1 MSTDK
6 IILLITGKAGSG
18 KSQLIEKLARKL
30 RRNYSLGGF
39 FTRGIDRR
47 EDLSGAANQYDLV
60 PVDPDRAPVNQ
71 SLVWARRQGKSCV
84 FDETTRAHAA
94 TLIRD
99 AIDRRHE
106 VVFIDEIGPL
116 ELQDKGFAQLFRDAL
131 ASDCPVVVASIKKRA
146 AHEIAEYFQIQ
157 NAEIIDLDETNPR
170 LAFVIA
176 RQKIRAMDAARIGAF
191 AGINGLVEVGLGSM
205 LRALK
210 IPMKGHALA
219 YLQNILLITFGKS
232 LRGRGLFRIT
242 FIASMLKAFSPVGGT
257 IRPML
262 YILLQGSIFALPIA
276 AFGFHFATVLTGSIL
291 MAWLTLVM
299 KLLINYIV
307 FGMAFFDA
315 YAGAIDKVNEWA
327 QIQGLSLWSVIA
339 ALFGVK
345 TMMALAVAA
354 VAYFGNMAP
363 LVDKLKKRP
372 KWAFSPRRDLSAR
385 DKGQPHAT
393 LGRAALGALR
403 DIFHWKFILFFF
415 ISALIILF
423 FANLSTADF
432 TAIVIRGVCISYVG
446 FLALRR
452 VDFQRFGAWLDKK
465 MGLGL
470 GKSLPVAMGILM
482 KDDEQDANKKGPRG
496 A

>member
-1 MSTDK
+1 
-6 IILLITGKAGSG
+6 
-18 KSQLIEKLARKL
+18 
-30 RRNYSLGGF
+30 
-39 FTRGIDRR
+39 
-47 EDLSGAANQYDLV
+47 
-60 PVDPDRAPVNQ
+60 
-71 SLVWARRQGKSCV
+71 
-84 FDETTRAHAA
+84 
-94 TLIRD
+94 
-99 AIDRRHE
+99 
-106 VVFIDEIGPL
+106 
-116 ELQDKGFAQLFRDAL
+116 
-131 ASDCPVVVASIKKRA
+131 
-146 AHEIAEYFQIQ
+146 
-157 NAEIIDLDETNPR
+157 
-170 LAFVIA
+170 
-176 RQKIRAMDAARIGAF
+176 MDAARIGAF

-403 DIFHWKFILFFF
+403 DIFHWKFVLFFF